1 MMHSKKKSL
10 EKQFAQT
17 TTKKKLFVFEKVL
30 SPPPPSAT
38 KKKLINGPDS
48 LAPGNYFRFNNYATK
63 LTGWI

>member
-1 MMHSKKKSL
+1 MHSKKKSL

-17 TTKKKLFVFEKVL
+17 KTKKNCL
-30 SPPPPSAT
+30 SSKKFYPPPPPPR
-38 KKKLINGPDS
+38 KKLINGPDS

>member
-17 TTKKKLFVFEKVL
+17 MTKKNFL
-30 SPPPPSAT
+30 SSKKFYPPPPPPR
-38 KKKLINGPDS
+38 KKLINGPDF